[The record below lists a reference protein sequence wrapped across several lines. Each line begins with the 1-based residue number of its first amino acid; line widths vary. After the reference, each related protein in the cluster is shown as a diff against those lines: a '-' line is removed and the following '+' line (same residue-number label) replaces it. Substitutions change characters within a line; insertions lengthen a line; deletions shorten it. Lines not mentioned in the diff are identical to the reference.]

1 MEAIIND
8 TLRATAAEIDA
19 LMGATAEALTD
30 IFARLEKMDE
40 IERIEPDWKSAEATF
55 AFYERSAQ
63 KRLLSHLLRRTKNI
77 GDDTKDTRD
86 SVERF
91 LETFADD
98 LDTAQRTLDQS
109 RERAATDRA
118 IEKAKDI
125 ERIDSGF
132 KFISSF
138 KEDYGRGK
146 NGYSV
151 ATVLFMIGGVL
162 FQAQERFNK
171 KAQTFERAVDLI
183 GQDIRNR
190 TDESRH
196 YLFTASMTD
205 EEIAKAADC
214 RDKIVIFMRHET
226 GF

>member
-8 TLRATAAEIDA
+8 TLRATAAAIDA
-19 LMGATAEALTD
+19 LMASASEELAG
-30 IFARLEKMDE
+30 IVARLQEMDE
-40 IERIEPDWKSAEATF
+40 IERLEPNWRSAEHTF
-55 AFYERSAQ
+55 AFYERAAQ
-63 KRLLSHLLRRTKNI
+63 KRFVSNMLNRAENI
-77 GDDTKDTRD
+77 FDDVKSTRE
-86 SVERF
+86 SVGRSIGSFAED
-91 LETFADD
+91 LE
-98 LDTAQRTLDQS
+98 TAQRNLDQA
-109 RERAATDRA
+109 RDRAATERA

-138 KEDYGRGK
+138 KDDYGRGK
-146 NGYSV
+146 NGFSI
-151 ATVLFMIGGVL
+151 ATVLFMIDGVL

-171 KAQTFERAVDLI
+171 KARTFDRAIDLI
-183 GQDIRNR
+183 GLDIKNR

-196 YLFTASMTD
+196 NLFTANMSD

-214 RDKIVIFMRHET
+214 RDKIVIFMRRET